1 MAAATEAPGAGAK
14 GSAAPAWY
22 AQSPDDVTAELGA
35 NVASGLTA
43 AEAASRLQKDGPNAL
58 PAEKAKPGWLRFVD
72 EYRSYM
78 QIILLVAGIF
88 SMVIGQFHTGVMVL
102 ILTVINAVVGL
113 REEGKAESA
122 MNALKSMMKA
132 TARVRRDGAEAQIPA
147 EQVVAGDTVLLAAG
161 DQVPADGRIVQA
173 AALQIDES
181 ALTGESVPASKDAQ
195 TLSGAG
201 LGPGDQTDMAF
212 MNTPVTHGSGV
223 MIVTGTG
230 ADTEVGKIAGML
242 SATKVE
248 QTPLTIQLNRM
259 TLWIGA
265 AALFTMIIMFV
276 LGLQRG
282 QEWSALFVTAIAL
295 AIAAIPEALPTVSQ
309 VILSMGA
316 MDLAKRNAIVK
327 NLSSVETLGS
337 TSAINSDKTGTLT
350 MNQMTVV
357 EVLDLTDRWEIT
369 GTGYSL
375 DGTVKHSVG
384 ASPSIDEAI
393 LPFLIANDAKLED
406 GKVVGDPT
414 EGAMLVLAHKA
425 GLSVDATRDKY
436 PRLAT
441 LPFDPTYK
449 LMATFNDTTDA
460 EGKKVVRCFVKGA
473 APAVGSRSTCVE
485 AGGQCV
491 PVDDDLKQ
499 KAANASQRLGGQGLR
514 VMAAA
519 YKDIDPVEFKADGD
533 LLGYCTEL
541 HLVSVIGMID
551 PPRAESAAAVKSAQ
565 DAHIRV
571 RMVTGDDVVTGA
583 AVAKQVG
590 IPGEAI
596 LGADFA
602 ALSEDERL
610 KRIDDIGVVGRVAP
624 EHKVLLAQTLKKKGD
639 VVAMTGDGVNDA
651 PAIKAADI
659 GIAMGTGTEVAKNA
673 GRMILSDDNF
683 ATIVFAVEQ
692 GRKLFDNL
700 NKYISF
706 VLITLAAFVLTF
718 LGATILNIM
727 AGEPF
732 TATQILWINFLV
744 DAPLGVAL
752 GFDKETPGLM
762 LRRPRPRNASILTR
776 QMLTTVGL
784 TGLFMAAFLLFL
796 LSRGTAH
803 YGDAVVGTTMA
814 MTAFAAFRIVSAFES
829 RSPTGTVITVATFN
843 SKQMNY
849 IVLFEIVLMILVV
862 GFDLLNRW
870 LGTADMTWEQWG
882 LSLAPAGI
890 LFVLWEA
897 GKAIARVVEKKE
909 EGAQAAGPASP
920 AGPAAASGPA
930 GSSDAARPDASA
942 ASDTAPSPGTAAPLK
957 PAGPAAASGAQSAG
971 EGTSA

>member
-1 MAAATEAPGAGAK
+1 MATAAQAQQTGPQGD
-14 GSAAPAWY
+14 AWY
-22 AQSPDDVTAELGA
+22 AQAPEA
-35 NVASGLTA
+35 LTA
-43 AEAASRLQKDGPNAL
+43 HFGVDPAAGLPAAAAAERLKKDGPNAL
-58 PAEKAKPGWLRFVD
+58 PAEKPKPGWRRFLD

-78 QIILLVAGIF
+78 QIILLVAGVF
-88 SMVIGQFHTGVMVL
+88 SMAIGQIHTGVMVL
-102 ILTVINAVVGL
+102 VLTVINAVVGL

-132 TARVRRDGAEAQIPA
+132 TARVRRDGAEAQVPA
-147 EQVVAGDTVLLAAG
+147 EEVVAGDVVLLAAG
-161 DQVPADGRIVQA
+161 DQVPADGRIVEA
-173 AALQIDES
+173 SALQIDES
-181 ALTGESVPASKDAQ
+181 ALTGESVPAAKDAE
-195 TLSGAG
+195 TLAGSG
-201 LGPGDQTDMAF
+201 LGPGDQTNMAF

-230 ADTEVGKIAGML
+230 AGTEVGKIAGML
-242 SATKVE
+242 SATKAE
-248 QTPLTIQLNRM
+248 ETPLTKQLNRM

-265 AALFTMIIMFV
+265 AALVTMIVMFA
-276 LGLQRG
+276 LGLERG

-357 EVLDLTDRWEIT
+357 EVLDLTDRWQIT

-375 DGTVKHSVG
+375 DGEVKHSVG
-384 ASPSIDEAI
+384 ASPSIDEAV
-393 LPFLIANDAKLED
+393 LPFLVANDAKLED

-425 GLSVDATRDKY
+425 GLNIDGSREKF

-449 LMATFNDTTDA
+449 LMAVFCDATDA
-460 EGKKVVRCFVKGA
+460 SGKKVVRCFVKGA
-473 APAVGSRSTCVE
+473 APAVAQRSSGLARGDEV
-485 AGGQCV
+485 V
-491 PVDDDLKQ
+491 PWSDELKQ
-499 KAANASQRLGGQGLR
+499 KAQGASQRLGGQGLR

-519 YKDIDPVEFKADGD
+519 YKDLDPAAFDAGGD
-533 LLGYCTEL
+533 LLGYVDGLTL
-541 HLVSVIGMID
+541 TSIIGMID
-551 PPRAESAAAVKSAQ
+551 PPREESAAAVRQAQ
-565 DAHIRV
+565 EAHIRV
-571 RMVTGDDVVTGA
+571 RMVTGDDVITGA

-602 ALSEDERL
+602 ALSEEERL
-610 KRIDDIGVVGRVAP
+610 ARIDDIGCVGRVAP
-624 EHKVLLAQTLKKKGD
+624 EHKVLLVQTLKKKGD

-683 ATIVFAVEQ
+683 ATIVHAVEQ

-700 NKYISF
+700 NKYIAF

-718 LGATILNIM
+718 LGATIFNIF

-752 GFDKETPGLM
+752 GFDLETPGLM
-762 LRRPRPRNASILTR
+762 LRLPRPRNASILTR
-776 QMLTTVGL
+776 PMLTTTFGVGF
-784 TGLFMAAFLLFL
+784 FMCICLLWL
-796 LSRGTAH
+796 LS
-803 YGDAVVGTTMA
+803 YGEATYSAAVGTTMA
-814 MTAFAAFRIVSAFES
+814 MTAFAAFRIVGAFES
-829 RSPTGTVITVATFN
+829 RSLTGSVLTTATFD
-843 SKQMNY
+843 SKQMNW
-849 IVLFEIVLMILVV
+849 IVLFEIGLMILVV
-862 GFDLLNRW
+862 GMNLLNDW
-870 LGTADMTWEQWG
+870 LGTTAMTWTQWG
-882 LSLAPAGI
+882 LALAPAGV
-890 LFVLWEA
+890 LFVLWEL
-897 GKAIARVVEKKE
+897 GKLAARASERHG
-909 EGAQAAGPASP
+909 GAA
-920 AGPAAASGPA
+920 AAASAEGE
-930 GSSDAARPDASA
+930 
-942 ASDTAPSPGTAAPLK
+942 
-957 PAGPAAASGAQSAG
+957 AAAS
-971 EGTSA
+971 